1 MAADLVFFSDGP
13 KDPSGLPIIALGAKG
28 DLSVHIT
35 VETMNRNV
43 HARYAPVLPSAA
55 WQLVEILGKCK
66 SKDKIL
72 IPGFEEGILTF
83 YRKRN

>member
-1 MAADLVFFSDGP
+1 MGRISGRAGRNWQQIQAFQRGP

-43 HARYAPVLPSAA
+43 HARYASVFSPSRCVAEA
-55 WQLVEILGKCK
+55 DILGK
-66 SKDKIL
+66 
-72 IPGFEEGILTF
+72 
-83 YRKRN
+83 